1 MSAAIRLED
10 VKKNF
15 GGRQTLSGISFEVET
30 GDMFG
35 YLGSNGAGKTTTIR
49 ILLDLIKASS
59 GSVSV
64 MGEKADSGSIRRRIG
79 FVLDAD
85 GLYNAMTAR
94 ENLEFYASLYD
105 VEKPGARI
113 AKRLEEVGLS
123 DRADDRVGTFS
134 KGMRQ
139 RLALARSLV
148 HDPDILILDEPM
160 SGIDPE
166 GQMQM
171 RAILLDVI
179 REDGKTIFFS
189 SHDLDEVQRICNRIA
204 LIDRGEIK
212 LYGELKALMREMGG
226 NEIVIEAGGALGEP
240 LAAQLAAAP
249 ELGFKGSDGSVLRFS
264 PSPSVEVSDIV
275 GFLVSRGAKVEGAK
289 KREASLEE
297 LYASILKER
306 EGSK

>member
-1 MSAAIRLED
+1 MSAAILLED
-10 VKKNF
+10 VKKSF
-15 GGRQTLSGISFEVET
+15 GEKETLRGIGFAVEI

-59 GSVSV
+59 GRVSV

-94 ENLEFYASLYD
+94 ENLEFYASLYEVRD
-105 VEKPGARI
+105 AGPRI
-113 AKRLEEVGLS
+113 ARRLEEVGLA
-123 DRADDRVGTFS
+123 DRAEDRVGTFS

-139 RLALARSLV
+139 RLALARALV

-166 GQMQM
+166 GQMRM
-171 RAILLDVI
+171 RAILQDVV

-204 LIDRGEIK
+204 LIDRGEIR
-212 LYGELKALMREMGG
+212 LYGELKALIREMGG
-226 NEIVIEAGGALGEP
+226 NEILIEAGLPLGEP
-240 LAAQLAAAP
+240 LESQLAAAP
-249 ELGFKGSDGSVLRFS
+249 ELGFEGTDGGVLRFAPAS
-264 PSPSVEVSDIV
+264 GVEVSDIV
-275 GFLVSRGAKVEGAK
+275 GFLVSHGAKIEGAK

-306 EGSK
+306 EGTK